1 MDVRLLVEA
10 ARVAPRQRL
19 HQRDRA
25 LVLSHVLRAGNVRRP
40 PRPERLARVGEREI
54 DWLGRGHR
62 RAALEVLREIWTL
75 RFSALQEVSD
85 NRPAH
90 AAGVDLVVTAVGE
103 QGARDAVVG
112 GAGDDVRV

>member
-1 MDVRLLVEA
+1 
-10 ARVAPRQRL
+10 
-19 HQRDRA
+19 
-25 LVLSHVLRAGNVRRP
+25 
-40 PRPERLARVGEREI
+40 
-54 DWLGRGHR
+54 
-62 RAALEVLREIWTL
+62 LEVLREIWTL

-103 QGARDAVVG
+103 QGGRDAVVG

>member
-1 MDVRLLVEA
+1 M
-10 ARVAPRQRL
+10 
-19 HQRDRA
+19 
-25 LVLSHVLRAGNVRRP
+25 
-40 PRPERLARVGEREI
+40 
-54 DWLGRGHR
+54 
-62 RAALEVLREIWTL
+62 EVLREIWTL

-103 QGARDAVVG
+103 RGGGGGGRDAVVG